1 MKRWPYSIALA
12 LLAPCTFAS
21 GEYMDTFLSNYKLN
35 EDAAFG
41 DRSCGICHVSDSDF
55 AFNPYGK
62 DMRKALTDLG
72 ASEVDSALLVSLE
85 GLDSDGDGTLNGVE
99 IEGKTFPG
107 DPTSGGAPGTVAP
120 PAGSAPEK
128 KASRFPPTNA
138 FHPAIVH
145 FPIAL
150 FIGGLILD
158 FLGMLR
164 KNKTLLAAGWYCI
177 VMAAIASVGAIIS
190 GIGAMTLLKL
200 PYRGLIFS
208 HLTFAVGAAAI
219 MWIMVALR
227 VDRHE
232 QMNVRMRVVYY
243 LLALSCL
250 TLISWAGH
258 LGGVFVY
265 GE

>member
-1 MKRWPYSIALA
+1 MTRWSLLLA
-12 LLAPCTFAS
+12 LTLLASATFAS
-21 GEYMDTFLSNYKLN
+21 GEYMDVFLSNYKLN

-41 DRSCGICHVSDSDF
+41 DKSCGICHVSDSDF

-62 DMRKALTDLG
+62 DMRKALTDVG
-72 ASEVDSALLVSLE
+72 ATDLDSALLVSLE
-85 GLDSDGDGTLNGVE
+85 GLDSDGDGTLNGME
-99 IEGKTFPG
+99 IEGRTFPG
-107 DPTSGGAPGTVAP
+107 DPTSGGDPGTVTPTAD
-120 PAGSAPEK
+120 AAPEK
-128 KASRFPPTNA
+128 KASRFPPKNA

-190 GIGAMTLLKL
+190 GVGAMALLKL
-200 PYRGLIFS
+200 PYRGLIFD
-208 HLTFAVGAAAI
+208 HLTFAIGSAVV

-232 QMNVRMRVVYY
+232 NMNVRLRIAYY
-243 LLALSCL
+243 FLAVACLLM
-250 TLISWAGH
+250 ISWAGH